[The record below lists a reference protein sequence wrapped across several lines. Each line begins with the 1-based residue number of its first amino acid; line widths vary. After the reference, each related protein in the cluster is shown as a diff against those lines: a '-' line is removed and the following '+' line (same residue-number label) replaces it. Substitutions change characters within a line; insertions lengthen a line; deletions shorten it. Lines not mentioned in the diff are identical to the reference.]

1 MHFTSKDP
9 KNIDNNDEWTQK
21 NSFGLLFP
29 LFISLIVYELSWS
42 KGLL

>member
-9 KNIDNNDEWTQK
+9 KNIHNNDEWTQK
-21 NSFGLLFP
+21 IVLGFFIP
-29 LFISLIVYELSWS
+29 LFISLIADELSLS